1 MNQPWCRRD
10 NELMQ
15 PREAA
20 ALGDIRHIF
29 GESNYWRTSGEPRTE
44 DSWVN
49 YDRTAPLHAERL
61 AQWQR
66 GKINSVVDGLR

>member
-10 NELMQ
+10 NELMH
-15 PREAA
+15 PPEAA

-49 YDRTAPLHAERL
+49 YDRIAPRYAECL

-66 GKINSVVDGLR
+66 GEISSVVDGLR